1 MKKTLFLIFLAAC
14 LVLSSTV
21 FAGGHGHYRG
31 GYRGYGWGGHG
42 GYYGGHGHHGY
53 GYYGGWNDA
62 YWALGI
68 ATAVIGTA
76 LVVDALN
83 RPCTSYS
90 YAPPPPVYSYG
101 HSEVQRSWIP
111 GTSQRYWVNQYYDPN
126 RNVWVLG
133 HWKDVRAALATA
145 GNKGLGAV
153 K

>member
-21 FAGGHGHYRG
+21 LAGGHGHYRG

-53 GYYGGWNDA
+53 GYYGGCNDA

-101 HSEVQRSWIP
+101 HWEVQRSWIP

-133 HWKDVRAALATA
+133 HWEERPGSPGYWQETRVW
-145 GNKGLGAV
+145 V
-153 K
+153 Q